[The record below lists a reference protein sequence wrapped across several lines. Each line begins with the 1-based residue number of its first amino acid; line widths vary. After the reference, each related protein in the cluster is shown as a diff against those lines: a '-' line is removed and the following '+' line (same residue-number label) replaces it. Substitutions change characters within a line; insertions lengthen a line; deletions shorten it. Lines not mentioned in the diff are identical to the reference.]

1 MNDKS
6 QEDYE
11 KISCA
16 CCGNEM
22 NLEKKL
28 QKSNL
33 YRCNNCGISHTR
45 LNS

>member
-1 MNDKS
+1 MNDESDK
-6 QEDYE
+6 DPD
-11 KISCA
+11 KVTCA

-22 NLEKKL
+22 KLEKEL

-33 YRCNNCGISHTR
+33 YRCSGCGISDTR

>member
-1 MNDKS
+1 MNDEYDKNS
-6 QEDYE
+6 D
-11 KISCA
+11 KVTCA

-22 NLEKKL
+22 KLEKKL

-33 YRCNNCGISHTR
+33 YRCSRCGISDTR